1 MMARTFIWCSTITTI
16 NIDVILADFSTVCY
30 KCFLWHRTNTIPW
43 PEALIGKAIL
53 IVILTSCALL
63 FLFIASSCFSSSAS
77 RATSAEE
84 GNDLMVVSS
93 LAWAQNRIRG
103 RMGPGQVHSQHD
115 CLDSSWLEKFLVM
128 LAVLLIVTLLN
139 CWMATIAKHR
149 ILCQIMLMPMSNYL
163 RSLYMFTVCVASFY
177 IMIAV

>member
-1 MMARTFIWCSTITTI
+1 MMARTFIWCSIITTI

-30 KCFLWHRTNTIPW
+30 KCITRFLWHRTNTKPW
-43 PEALIGKAIL
+43 AEALIGKAIL

-115 CLDSSWLEKFLVM
+115 CLDPFWLEKFLAIF
-128 LAVLLIVTLLN
+128 AVLLIVTLLN
-139 CWMATIAKHR
+139 YWMAT
-149 ILCQIMLMPMSNYL
+149 QDFVPNYVDAYVKLSAVIVYFHCL
-163 RSLYMFTVCVASFY
+163 RG
-177 IMIAV
+177 